1 MQELTPEQKKM
12 FAIDSNGDGVPDI
25 VDDPDQF
32 LNNYISP
39 DGTTMTE
46 MQKKLFKTVIKM
58 MGKEKASQL
67 SKEISESGNKPL
79 HHENM
84 HTVKDVTGVWSKMS
98 DNKKELI
105 RIFLILDAAV
115 VLFAMYYFFGR

>member
-1 MQELTPEQKKM
+1 MQELTPEQKKL

-32 LNNYISP
+32 LNSYISP
-39 DGTTMTE
+39 DGTTLTD
-46 MQKKLFKTVIKM
+46 MQKKLFKTVIKI
-58 MGKEKASQL
+58 MGKEKAAAL
-67 SKEISESGNKPL
+67 SKEIANSGDKPL

-84 HTVKDVTGVWSKMS
+84 YIGKGPWSRMDDK
-98 DNKKELI
+98 KKELI

-115 VLFAMYYFFGR
+115 ALFAFYYIFGR